1 MKLHNPGAKV
11 FIPDAKSL
19 GEALDRIT
27 HLGIGAHQDD
37 LEIMALHGILE
48 CLHDK
53 AHWFGG
59 VTCTDGRGSP
69 RSGPYAGCSDE
80 EMREI
85 RQREQNTAATI
96 GQYGIM
102 IQLDYPSQVMKD
114 PGDLSMTDDLTEIL
128 RATHP
133 SVIYTHNPA
142 DKHDTHVAVL
152 VPVINAIRRIPRG
165 ERPQKVYGCEVW
177 RNLDW
182 MLDSDKVPL
191 DVRGHE
197 SLAAALVGV
206 FDSQI
211 AGGKRYDLATLGRR
225 QANARYYEPH
235 AVDETDGLWF
245 AMDLSP
251 LAHNDELDIVEY
263 VGTLVDHFAN
273 DVKGKLGEALGRSA

>member
-1 MKLHNPGAKV
+1 MQLHNASANV
-11 FIPDAKSL
+11 FIPD
-19 GEALDRIT
+19 GQPVDHALRRIT

-37 LEIMALHGILE
+37 LEIMALHGILQ
-48 CLHDK
+48 CLHK
-53 AHWFGG
+53 SHQWFGG

-69 RSGPYAGCSDE
+69 RSGPYADYSDE

-85 RQREQNTAATI
+85 RQREQNLAATI

-102 IQLDYPSQVMKD
+102 LQLDYGSAAIKD
-114 PGDLSMTDDLTEIL
+114 PDDPKLTEDLCEIL
-128 RATHP
+128 RQTRP
-133 SVIYTHNPA
+133 SVVYTHNPA
-142 DKHDTHVAVL
+142 DKHDTHVAVM
-152 VPVINAIRRIPRG
+152 VRAIDAMRRLPPN
-165 ERPQKVYGCEVW
+165 ERPRKVYGCEVW

-225 QANARYYEPH
+225 QANARYLEPH
-235 AVDETDGLWF
+235 AVDEKEEVWF

-251 LAHNDELDIVEY
+251 LVRDDTLSILDFTNAMV
-263 VGTLVDHFAN
+263 VRFAE
-273 DVKGKLGEALGRSA
+273 DVRKRLRAFLRA